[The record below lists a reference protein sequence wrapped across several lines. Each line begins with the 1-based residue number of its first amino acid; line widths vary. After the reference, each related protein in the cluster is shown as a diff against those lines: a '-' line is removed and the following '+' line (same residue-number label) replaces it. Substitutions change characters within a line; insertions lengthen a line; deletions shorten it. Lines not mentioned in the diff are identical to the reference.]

1 MGSNK
6 VTSTLTNKVQQF
18 IIEYIE
24 DNTALD
30 NVTVNEASNFVNEQ
44 LLDSF
49 ATLSMIMT
57 LESEFSIKLSTA
69 ELTDEKMR
77 VVGFLAESVARKIS
91 A

>member
-1 MGSNK
+1 M
-6 VTSTLTNKVQQF
+6 TSKLTGKVQQF

-24 DNTALD
+24 DNTVQD
-30 NVTVNEASNFVNEQ
+30 NIEVNGNSNFVDEQ

-57 LESEFSIKLSTA
+57 LESEFSIKLSPA

-77 VVGFLAESVARKIS
+77 IVGLLAEKVAQKIS
-91 A
+91 N

>member
-1 MGSNK
+1 M
-6 VTSTLTNKVQQF
+6 TDQLTQNVQQF

-24 DNTALD
+24 DNTVQE
-30 NVTVNEASNFVNEQ
+30 NVNVNASSNFVSEH

-57 LESEFSIKLSTA
+57 LESEFSIKLSPA

-77 VVGFLAESVARKIS
+77 TVGYLAEKVSAKIS
-91 A
+91 N

>member
-6 VTSTLTNKVQQF
+6 VTTTLTNKVQQF

-57 LESEFSIKLSTA
+57 LESEFSIKLSPA